1 LKGTQEQVKE
11 VDLMVFDLD
20 GTLIQSGD
28 DLAAAVN
35 YTLLSLGISQIDPSV
50 VKGFIG
56 DGLQMLVRRALGEKA
71 DEYYERAI
79 AIFYSYYSEHLFDRT
94 TLYPE
99 VPSLLN
105 HFEDKLK
112 IILTNKR
119 QQYALTITQHFGID
133 LQFRDII
140 GEGSTPYKKPDPR
153 LLDYVMT
160 KWGATPR
167 KTVVIGDGMN
177 DILLARGAGAVSCA
191 FLGGLTERNVLISLA
206 PDLTCETLSDLK
218 QLLS

>member
-71 DEYYERAI
+71 DEHYERAI